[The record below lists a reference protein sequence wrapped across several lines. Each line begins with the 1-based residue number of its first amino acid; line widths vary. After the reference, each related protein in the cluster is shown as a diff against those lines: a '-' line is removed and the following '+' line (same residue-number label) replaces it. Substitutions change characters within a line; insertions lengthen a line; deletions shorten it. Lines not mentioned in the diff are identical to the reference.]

1 LKYKLIA
8 IRDRVADIFGTPNAV
23 ANLGQAVRSFSDEIN
38 RDDPSNMLAKHPD
51 DFDLYHL
58 GEYDDA
64 HGTFEILD
72 KPRQL
77 ALGRD
82 MANKASPKLRTVS

>member
-1 LKYKLIA
+1 MKYKLIA

-23 ANLGQAVRSFSDEIN
+23 ANLGQAMRSFADEIN
-38 RDDPSNMLAKHPD
+38 RASEDNALYKHPD

-82 MANKASPKLRTVS
+82 LKRRDT